1 MTRSVLRWGGW
12 AGVREGSGCQATDG
26 GGELPATLSPSAHT
40 TKVYAIR
47 AVKDTAY
54 GTNETSV
61 SLRNKCL
68 RSRFVFIVESAV

>member
-54 GTNETSV
+54 GTNE
-61 SLRNKCL
+61 
-68 RSRFVFIVESAV
+68 IVRPQALLYVTNA